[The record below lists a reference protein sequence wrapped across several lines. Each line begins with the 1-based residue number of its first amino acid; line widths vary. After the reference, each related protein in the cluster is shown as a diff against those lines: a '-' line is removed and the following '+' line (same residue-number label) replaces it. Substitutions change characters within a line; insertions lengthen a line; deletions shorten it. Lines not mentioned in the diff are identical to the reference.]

1 MISDDGAAYTHF
13 CYAKSSKK
21 SSSWKKN
28 RCPKCFVPTSPSEVF
43 FRPRSRSKTQTL
55 MYLAGKASYRL
66 ENRILGN
73 DFGRRSCLYAFLL
86 GQILQKKQFFKNKL
100 RWQFFFG
107 VDFFL
112 KNCFLSKIWPSK
124 SGYRHL
130 RRPKSLP
137 RMRFSSLYDAS
148 PPRNITVCVFDLDL
162 GRKKTS
168 LRKGAPDLS
177 KKKQKCKLISY
188 QYYKIFVLKSQQ
200 KPSGK

>member
-1 MISDDGAAYTHF
+1 MGIGSSVVQNHF
-13 CYAKSSKK
+13 LGCDFHVCTMLHRREASTFVF
-21 SSSWKKN
+21 SSSTLGEKKN
-28 RCPKCFVPTSPSEVF
+28 SHMGRGPT
-43 FRPRSRSKTQTL
+43 
-55 MYLAGKASYRL
+55 
-66 ENRILGN
+66 
-73 DFGRRSCLYAFLL
+73 
-86 GQILQKKQFFKNKL
+86 KNL
-100 RWQFFFG
+100 HFFFEKL
-107 VDFFL
+107 FFL
-112 KNCFLSKIWPSK
+112 KIWPSK
-124 SGYRHL
+124 SGYRQL

>member
-1 MISDDGAAYTHF
+1 MFLGG
-13 CYAKSSKK
+13 
-21 SSSWKKN
+21 
-28 RCPKCFVPTSPSEVF
+28 E
-43 FRPRSRSKTQTL
+43 
-55 MYLAGKASYRL
+55 ASYRL

-73 DFGRRSCLYAFLL
+73 DFGRRSCLYPWKSTKE
-86 GQILQKKQFFKNKL
+86 KKYLKVYQLRRLRKLSLKRWIPIFFFKK
-100 RWQFFFG
+100 R
-107 VDFFL
+107 FFL
-112 KNCFLSKIWPSK
+112 KIWHSK

>member
-1 MISDDGAAYTHF
+1 MALSFTTQAE
-13 CYAKSSKK
+13 KK
-21 SSSWKKN
+21 
-28 RCPKCFVPTSPSEVF
+28 
-43 FRPRSRSKTQTL
+43 PREGIHRYHVTTTRDNKTLNGTT
-55 MYLAGKASYRL
+55 
-66 ENRILGN
+66 
-73 DFGRRSCLYAFLL
+73 
-86 GQILQKKQFFKNKL
+86 
-100 RWQFFFG
+100 
-107 VDFFL
+107 FFL
-112 KNCFLSKIWPSK
+112 KNCFFLKIWPSK
-124 SGYRHL
+124 SGYRQL

-200 KPSGK
+200 KPSGKIILWIKIFRGPGGGGSAEFI

>member
-1 MISDDGAAYTHF
+1 MLCQIFKKGS
-13 CYAKSSKK
+13 SSKK
-21 SSSWKKN
+21 RRKVPVRKTDVFSSTFYCTELIFGTSRVKK
-28 RCPKCFVPTSPSEVF
+28 C
-43 FRPRSRSKTQTL
+43 QTP
-55 MYLAGKASYRL
+55 
-66 ENRILGN
+66 I
-73 DFGRRSCLYAFLL
+73 F
-86 GQILQKKQFFKNKL
+86 FFKNC
-100 RWQFFFG
+100 
-107 VDFFL
+107 FFL
-112 KNCFLSKIWPSK
+112 KIWHSK
-124 SGYRHL
+124 SGYRQL

>member
-1 MISDDGAAYTHF
+1 MFTRLNIFADKNISGAGRGY
-13 CYAKSSKK
+13 
-21 SSSWKKN
+21 
-28 RCPKCFVPTSPSEVF
+28 
-43 FRPRSRSKTQTL
+43 FRGIYLLEAFTPRTWL
-55 MYLAGKASYRL
+55 
-66 ENRILGN
+66 
-73 DFGRRSCLYAFLL
+73 RRT
-86 GQILQKKQFFKNKL
+86 
-100 RWQFFFG
+100 
-107 VDFFL
+107 FFL
-112 KNCFLSKIWPSK
+112 KKCVFLKIWHSK
-124 SGYRHL
+124 SGYRQL